1 MFPLIWVWGNCFISI
16 LCIPMVCE
24 CGWSVFQFLI
34 HLICECSFHCVS
46 VLFILFYEHDC
57 VCVLLLIIVLI
68 FELGCSCFSLH
79 TPDLWMCL
87 FIHLICKC
95 VCHVS
100 FLFCWSPWFLNVSD
114 MCQFCFVYLHDLWM
128 CLTCVSFALFIS
140 IICECGCFIMF
151 QFCSSRKSCHQ
162 TAETLVKRSWGHSSF
177 VLPQFR
183 QDITAAANR
192 IKERKLSGR
201 CALMQA
207 FFVVMSLLHSLW
219 YKHHGW
225 LGIQNQLFIQLSLLQ
240 EWEMSW
246 KNVL

>member
-1 MFPLIWVWGNCFISI
+1 MWLV
-16 LCIPMVCE
+16 
-24 CGWSVFQFLI
+24 
-34 HLICECSFHCVS
+34 CVS
-46 VLFILFYEHDC
+46 VPHTLNSWMQPSLCFSLVYSVLWTWLWLCFTFIHPFDLWTW
-57 VCVLLLIIVLI
+57 L
-68 FELGCSCFSLH
+68 SCFSLVH

-87 FIHLICKC
+87 FIHLICEC

-100 FLFCWSPWFLNVSD
+100 VLFCWSLWFLNVSD

-140 IICECGCFIMF
+140 MICECGCFIMF
-151 QFCSSRKSCHQ
+151 QFCSSRKSCQQ

-201 CALMQA
+201 CALMKTL
-207 FFVVMSLLHSLW
+207 FVVMPLLHSLW

-225 LGIQNQLFIQLSLLQ
+225 LGIQNQLFI
-240 EWEMSW
+240 
-246 KNVL
+246 